1 MFSIR
6 NIPVVIEPGVD
17 ALETEFA
24 VSSKKEGE
32 RIVPVHLKRVT
43 LDSNTAED
51 LPFIPTTKVP
61 HVFSPTLDI
70 KKSATLVV
78 YDFLG
83 RLSTIYTRNEHAW
96 ERSDVADEHVGKT
109 VTQFSVRFAFN
120 SAKNRDKFLVAMEHM
135 VNCVNADKSFSPQAM
150 TDALQLLSRSRVA
163 PVVLPVAV
171 AKSTLKKVK
180 I

>member
-24 VSSKKEGE
+24 VRSKKEGE
-32 RIVPVHLKRVT
+32 RLVPVHLKRVP
-43 LDSNTAED
+43 LDANTAAD
-51 LPFIPTTKVP
+51 LPFIPTTKAP
-61 HVFSPTLDI
+61 HVFSPTPDI

-83 RLSTIYTRNEHAW
+83 RLTTIYTRTDNVW
-96 ERSDVADEHVGKT
+96 ERSDVADEHAGKT

-120 SAKNRDKFLVAMEHM
+120 STKNRDKFLAAMEHM
-135 VNCVNADKSFSPQAM
+135 VNCVNADKPFSPQAM

-171 AKSTLKKVK
+171 AKSTMKKVK

>member
-24 VSSKKEGE
+24 ITSKKDGE
-32 RIVPVHLKRVT
+32 RLVPVHLKRVP
-43 LDSNTAED
+43 LDAKTAED
-51 LPFIPTTKVP
+51 LPFIPTTKMP

-70 KKSATLVV
+70 KKTATLVV

-83 RLSTIYTRNEHAW
+83 RLTTIYTRQDNTW
-96 ERSDVADEHVGKT
+96 ERSDVADEHAGKT

-120 SAKNRDKFLVAMEHM
+120 SSKNRDKFLAAVEHM
-135 VNCVNADKSFSPQAM
+135 VNCVNADKQFSPNAM
-150 TDALQLLSRSRVA
+150 TDALKLLSRSRVA

-171 AKSTLKKVK
+171 AKSELKKIK
-180 I
+180 L